1 MHDAMAMTPSL
12 FPSLQEPEEPLGSRA
27 LKFAVVLLV
36 HGVLLAWL
44 FEQQIVAVRD
54 AVLMRMDVR
63 VIEPPPLEKPK
74 PLPPKPKVA
83 APPPVAPPPVM
94 TAAPSTAPSIGG
106 FAVAPQP
113 PVPREA
119 PAAAATAPA
128 PPSPAPV
135 VVAAPAPVVTAA
147 RFDADYLN
155 NPPPVYPAQS
165 RRLREE
171 GQVLLMVHVSA
182 DGAAMA
188 VHVRQGSGF
197 ERLDEAALA
206 AVRQWR
212 FVPARRGHQAI
223 AATVLVPIVFTL
235 KAV

>member
-1 MHDAMAMTPSL
+1 MNDAMAMTPSL
-12 FPSLQEPEEPLGSRA
+12 FPSLQEPDEPLGSRA

-63 VIEPPPLEKPK
+63 VIEPPPVEKPK

-83 APPPVAPPPVM
+83 APPPVM
-94 TAAPSTAPSIGG
+94 TAAPSNAPSIGG

-113 PVPREA
+113 AVPREV
-119 PAAAATAPA
+119 PANVPTAPA
-128 PPSPAPV
+128 PPAPV
-135 VVAAPAPVVTAA
+135 VAPAPAPAPVVTAA

-182 DGAAMA
+182 DGAAIA

-197 ERLDEAALA
+197 ARLDEAAIA
-206 AVRQWR
+206 AVQQWR
-212 FVPARRGHQAI
+212 FVPARRGQQAI

-235 KAV
+235 KPA